1 MIQKQFLGHHAA
13 IELLKEK
20 SARIDSLERRSWLQ
34 RQHQMRATLRVR
46 TVKQELEEKTLR
58 GDVKGLV
65 ENINVFLRN
74 GGDEKRKALLP
85 FVCDLMRSAALRD
98 KTTDAGSK
106 KMRWH
111 KTSKQVLAVIKK
123 KGGGGS
129 GRFVCATLG
138 SAADSTVM
146 AEWNG
151 AKVRLK
157 PGEYLVNVVV
167 VAVIYKQLM
176 ARLGIEGPVPYELQE
191 DETYMNARYA
201 FDAWRDITLG
211 TCGKAGPEHQ
221 CNANHEHEKL
231 GSGVEAFHRIE
242 RGGLED
248 KRGSYL
254 RAVMVVPLHPRL
266 PALPIV
272 VHCTCLSFD
281 HQWIHRSWERLVG
294 FCRIALRDSLGPQ
307 PQGHGSD
314 GASPLFLAMK
324 QRMRIPAG
332 PGRFSLDAPGLLL
345 TGLLVELDGKWH
357 VAHLDMQDPRHDLSK
372 LYAVLDSAIRDFTLG
387 EFHAAHYDWLETAR
401 LANKNNDS
409 HGAIQK

>member
-34 RQHQMRATLRVR
+34 RQHQMRATFRVR

-176 ARLGIEGPVPYELQE
+176 ARLGIEG
-191 DETYMNARYA
+191 R
-201 FDAWRDITLG
+201 
-211 TCGKAGPEHQ
+211 
-221 CNANHEHEKL
+221 
-231 GSGVEAFHRIE
+231 
-242 RGGLED
+242 
-248 KRGSYL
+248 
-254 RAVMVVPLHPRL
+254 
-266 PALPIV
+266 
-272 VHCTCLSFD
+272 
-281 HQWIHRSWERLVG
+281 
-294 FCRIALRDSLGPQ
+294 CRTSCRRTRP
-307 PQGHGSD
+307 
-314 GASPLFLAMK
+314 
-324 QRMRIPAG
+324 
-332 PGRFSLDAPGLLL
+332 
-345 TGLLVELDGKWH
+345 T
-357 VAHLDMQDPRHDLSK
+357 
-372 LYAVLDSAIRDFTLG
+372 
-387 EFHAAHYDWLETAR
+387 
-401 LANKNNDS
+401 
-409 HGAIQK
+409 